1 MTKVQT
7 TYHKAR
13 MIDGTAS
20 DHPTDRG
27 PNCESIELARM
38 APVPGPETAIIRS
51 EWRLG
56 GDGDWH
62 ITNTIVVELCTA
74 QGTVVR

>member
-1 MTKVQT
+1 MTRTQT

-13 MIDGTAS
+13 MIDGTPS
-20 DHPTDRG
+20 THPTDRG
-27 PNCESIELARM
+27 PNCETIELARL
-38 APVPGPETAIIRS
+38 APIPGPETAIVRS

-62 ITNTIVVELCTA
+62 VTNVIIVEVQTPA
-74 QGTVVR
+74 GTVVS